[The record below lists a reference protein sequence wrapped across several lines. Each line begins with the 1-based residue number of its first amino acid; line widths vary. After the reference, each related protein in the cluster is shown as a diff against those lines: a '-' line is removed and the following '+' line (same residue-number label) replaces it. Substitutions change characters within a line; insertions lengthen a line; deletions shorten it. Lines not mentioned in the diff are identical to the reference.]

1 MKYNIIRGLF
11 MGLKILLAICYILFF
26 VFLPLYDKAYWPEPT
41 KKSLA
46 NKIVAAT
53 MFVAIGVLGMI
64 ISDNKTI
71 FASTMIVGLI
81 CGWFGDILM
90 HIPSK
95 KNMTCLYIGAVGFL
109 VGHIFYVMAFV
120 NGAKALSESY
130 KFFTVPE
137 LIAFVVVYVAFLLM
151 LKPVFKFTF
160 DSKFLQY
167 GLYLYGIFLIG
178 MLFKVI
184 AFAITYFKYGTENS
198 IISMIIL
205 IVAGISFF
213 VSDLTL
219 GIRLL
224 GGRKDSKFIKSLSLY
239 TYFIAQ
245 LLLATSI
252 LFIKI

>member
-1 MKYNIIRGLF
+1 
-11 MGLKILLAICYILFF
+11 MGLKIILGICYILFF
-26 VFLPLYDKAYWPEPT
+26 VFLPLYDKEYWPEPT

-53 MFVAIGVLGMI
+53 MFVAIGVIGMLMTDNSSPYANTMI
-64 ISDNKTI
+64 I
-71 FASTMIVGLI
+71 GLI

-95 KNMTCLYIGAVGFL
+95 KNMTCLYIGATGFL
-109 VGHIFYVMAFV
+109 VGHILYVMAFV
-120 NGAKALSESY
+120 NGAKTLTENY
-130 KFFTVPE
+130 KFITVPE
-137 LIAFVVVYVAFLLM
+137 LVAFLVVYVAFLLM
-151 LKPVFKFTF
+151 LKPVFKFNF

-178 MLFKVI
+178 MLFKAI
-184 AFAITYFKYGTENS
+184 GFAITYLQNGAGNNV
-198 IISMIIL
+198 ISTIIL

-213 VSDLTL
+213 ISDLTL

-239 TYFIAQ
+239 AYFFAQ
-245 LLLATSI
+245 LLLSTSI
-252 LFIKI
+252 LFIKA

>member
-1 MKYNIIRGLF
+1 

-120 NGAKALSESY
+120 NGAKALLESY

-160 DSKFLQY
+160 DSKFMQY

-184 AFAITYFKYGTENS
+184 AFAITYFKYGTENG

>member
-1 MKYNIIRGLF
+1 
-11 MGLKILLAICYILFF
+11 
-26 VFLPLYDKAYWPEPT
+26 
-41 KKSLA
+41 
-46 NKIVAAT
+46 
-53 MFVAIGVLGMI
+53 
-64 ISDNKTI
+64 
-71 FASTMIVGLI
+71 
-81 CGWFGDILM
+81 
-90 HIPSK
+90 
-95 KNMTCLYIGAVGFL
+95 
-109 VGHIFYVMAFV
+109 
-120 NGAKALSESY
+120 
-130 KFFTVPE
+130 VPE
-137 LIAFVVVYVAFLLM
+137 LFAFVVVSVAFLLM

>member
-1 MKYNIIRGLF
+1 
-11 MGLKILLAICYILFF
+11 MGLKILLGICYILFF
-26 VFLPLYDKAYWPEPT
+26 IFLPLYDKEYWPEPT

-53 MFVAIGVLGMI
+53 MFVAIGVIGMLMTDNSSQYANTMI
-64 ISDNKTI
+64 I
-71 FASTMIVGLI
+71 GLI

-95 KNMTCLYIGAVGFL
+95 KNMTCLYIGAAGFL

-120 NGAKALSESY
+120 NGAKALSENY
-130 KFFTVPE
+130 KFFTAPE
-137 LIAFVVVYVAFLLM
+137 LIAFIVVYVAFLLM
-151 LKPVFKFTF
+151 LKPVFKFNF

-178 MLFKVI
+178 MLFKAI
-184 AFAITYFKYGTENS
+184 GFAIAYMQNGAGNNLIATV
-198 IISMIIL
+198 IL
-205 IVAGISFF
+205 IVAAISFF

-239 TYFIAQ
+239 TYFFAQ
-245 LLLATSI
+245 LLLSTSI
-252 LFIKI
+252 LLIKA

>member
-1 MKYNIIRGLF
+1 

-120 NGAKALSESY
+120 NGANALSESY

-224 GGRKDSKFIKSLSLY
+224 GGRKDNKFIKSLSLY

>member
-1 MKYNIIRGLF
+1 
-11 MGLKILLAICYILFF
+11 MGLKILLGICYITFF
-26 VFLPLYDKAYWPEPT
+26 IFLPLYDKAYWPEPT
-41 KKSLA
+41 KKSLTY
-46 NKIVAAT
+46 KIIAAT
-53 MFVAIGVLGMI
+53 MFVTIGI
-64 ISDNKTI
+64 IGILITENQTQFSY
-71 FASTMIVGLI
+71 TMIMGLF

-95 KNMTCLYIGAVGFL
+95 KTMTCLYIGAAGFL
-109 VGHIFYVMAFV
+109 VGHIFYVAAFV
-120 NGAKALSESY
+120 NATKALVTDY

-137 LIAFVVVYVAFLLM
+137 LIAFLVVYIAFLLM
-151 LKPVFKFTF
+151 LKPVFKFNF

-184 AFAITYFKYGTENS
+184 SFAVTYFKYGAENNL
-198 IISMIIL
+198 ISMILL

-213 VSDLTL
+213 TSDLTL

-224 GGRKDSKFIKSLSLY
+224 GGRKDSRFIKSLSLY

-252 LFIKI
+252 LLIKA